1 MSITV
6 KGMRFHPTGQLTS
19 IPFHSFMRSRRKHKI
34 PVVVQLLSP
43 VWLFVN
49 PWTAVCQASL
59 SFTIYQSLL
68 KLLSIESVMPSNCLI
83 LCHPFLLLPSIF
95 SNIRAF
101 SNELALCIRWPK
113 FWSFSI
119 SPSSEYTGF
128 ISLRLTGL
136 ISLLY
141 KELSGVFTST
151 TIQNHQSSLLS
162 LLYGQTLT
170 PIHVYW
176 KTIALTIQT
185 FVSKVM
191 SLLCKTLSRF
201 VIAFLPRSKYLLI
214 SRLQST
220 STVNFSLENKIFV
233 SIVPMYMSWRY
244 GTGWHDLWFFSVEF

>member
-6 KGMRFHPTGQLTS
+6 KGMRFYPTGQLTS
-19 IPFHSFMRSRRKHKI
+19 IPFHSFMGSRRKHKI

-49 PWTAVCQASL
+49 PRTAACQASL
-59 SFTIYQSLL
+59 SFTISQSLF

-83 LCHPFLLLPSIF
+83 LCHPLLLLPSIF

-128 ISLRLTGL
+128 IFLRLTGL

-141 KELSGVFTST
+141 KEL
-151 TIQNHQSSLLS
+151 
-162 LLYGQTLT
+162 
-170 PIHVYW
+170 
-176 KTIALTIQT
+176 
-185 FVSKVM
+185 
-191 SLLCKTLSRF
+191 
-201 VIAFLPRSKYLLI
+201 
-214 SRLQST
+214 
-220 STVNFSLENKIFV
+220 
-233 SIVPMYMSWRY
+233 
-244 GTGWHDLWFFSVEF
+244 

>member
-136 ISLLY
+136 IFLLS
-141 KELSGVFTST
+141 KGLSGFFSST
-151 TIQNHQSSLLS
+151 TVQRHQ
-162 LLYGQTLT
+162 
-170 PIHVYW
+170 
-176 KTIALTIQT
+176 
-185 FVSKVM
+185 
-191 SLLCKTLSRF
+191 
-201 VIAFLPRSKYLLI
+201 
-214 SRLQST
+214 
-220 STVNFSLENKIFV
+220 
-233 SIVPMYMSWRY
+233 
-244 GTGWHDLWFFSVEF
+244 FF